1 MKKIIIGILALI
13 FLGLL
18 VLNFGFET
26 KSKLAVDT
34 ESPSEKKTEV
44 SKDEHKDKNIEP
56 DSEKEE
62 DVSQKEENYIFNDED
77 LNARYQELKEQNEP
91 LVVSVLLPSY
101 YSNDF
106 ISSLEDA
113 FNTDTISF
121 KRIDIEGNT
130 TSLGTLPYFD
140 NSDAVMISALQI
152 QDYNDE
158 VLPQHNLNKMLAYYM
173 DFYNNGM
180 TAIVLSE
187 PNAHEHN
194 NLENVLLE
202 DQDYMSNNDYYFVSN
217 VDVEADAMFN
227 EDETTLSTQ
236 VEKQIISN
244 IKKFL
249 VK

>member
-13 FLGLL
+13 FIGLL

-34 ESPSEKKTEV
+34 ESTYEKKTEV
-44 SKDEHKDKNIEP
+44 SKEEHKDKNIEP

-101 YSNDF
+101 YSSDF

-121 KRIDIEGNT
+121 KRVDIEGNT
-130 TSLGTLPYFD
+130 LNLG
-140 NSDAVMISALQI
+140 ILQR
-152 QDYNDE
+152 
-158 VLPQHNLNKMLAYYM
+158 
-173 DFYNNGM
+173 
-180 TAIVLSE
+180 SE
-187 PNAHEHN
+187 ERR
-194 NLENVLLE
+194 VG
-202 DQDYMSNNDYYFVSN
+202 
-217 VDVEADAMFN
+217 
-227 EDETTLSTQ
+227 
-236 VEKQIISN
+236 K
-244 IKKFL
+244 
-249 VK
+249 